1 MRAKLS
7 TAVLTIVSIST
18 ASMLFQ
24 ACSGCK
30 KEENVD
36 LLKPDSASQVDMLK
50 KYEQT
55 LPAEQ
60 QPSAGLIKR
69 EYVGPKSVGVE
80 APVEGTKAK
89 TSLADPYEEMEP
101 YMEELERKITPVIDR
116 AWRQTS
122 AKGYVEFTLTVD
134 PNGNVSKLNL
144 THSDV
149 DAQTMATV
157 KSFAKGIKFKPHDP
171 ATGSLDTPKMK
182 FLSP

>member
-7 TAVLTIVSIST
+7 TAILTIVSISA

-30 KEENVD
+30 KEQNVD

-55 LPAEQ
+55 LPKEE
-60 QPSAGLIKR
+60 QPSAGMIKR
-69 EYVGPKSVGVE
+69 EYSGPKQVE
-80 APVEGTKAK
+80 EAKPVESPKAK
-89 TSLADPYEEMEP
+89 TALADPYEEMEP
-101 YMEELERKITPVIDR
+101 YMEELDRKITPVIDR

-122 AKGYVEFTLTVD
+122 AKGYIEFTLSID
-134 PNGNVSKLNL
+134 PNGNVSKFNL
-144 THSDV
+144 AHSDV
-149 DAQTMATV
+149 DAQTLATV
-157 KSFAKGIKFKPHDP
+157 KSFAKSIKFKPHDP
-171 ATGSLDTPKMK
+171 ASGNLETPKMK

>member
-7 TAVLTIVSIST
+7 TAILTIVSISA

-30 KEENVD
+30 KEQNVD

-55 LPAEQ
+55 LPKEEQ
-60 QPSAGLIKR
+60 PTAGVIKR
-69 EYVGPKSVGVE
+69 EAVGPKRVE
-80 APVEGTKAK
+80 EEKPVEGTKAK
-89 TSLADPYEEMEP
+89 TALADPYEEMEP
-101 YMEELERKITPVIDR
+101 YMEEIERKITPVIDR

-122 AKGYVEFTLTVD
+122 AKGYVEFTLSID
-134 PNGNVSKLNL
+134 PNGSVAKFNL
-144 THSDV
+144 VHSDV
-149 DAQTMATV
+149 DAQTISTV
-157 KSFAKGIKFKPHDP
+157 KSFAKSVKFKPHDP
-171 ATGSLDTPKMK
+171 AAGNLETSKMK

>member
-7 TAVLTIVSIST
+7 TAILTIVSIST

-30 KEENVD
+30 KEQNVD

-55 LPAEQ
+55 LPKEEQ
-60 QPSAGLIKR
+60 ATAGVIKR
-69 EYVGPKSVGVE
+69 EYVGPKQVQE
-80 APVEGTKAK
+80 EKPAEGTKAK
-89 TSLADPYEEMEP
+89 TSLADPYDEMEP

-122 AKGYVEFTLTVD
+122 AKGYVEFTLTID
-134 PNGNVSKLNL
+134 PNGNVSKFNL
-144 THSDV
+144 AHSDV
-149 DAQTMATV
+149 DAQTLATV

-171 ATGSLDTPKMK
+171 AAGSLDTPKMK